1 MANNNNGIL
10 SGIYSGLSSTYSLLA
25 SQYPNGLTLENI
37 SEARTKTSNTNVLN
51 QSFASYLQTNFSS
64 IDKNGDGVITS
75 EEMNNLS
82 NTLSTQGL
90 TKEELTQLYASG
102 SSGLSDSTMTKI
114 LEHFD
119 EMDTNHDGRITSAEI
134 SAYDVNCARMEVE
147 DDFNNR
153 KATDT
158 SVFYG
163 DSSASTDTYSLLSYK
178 YKSNKTSS

>member
-64 IDKNGDGVITS
+64 IDKNGDGIITS

-153 KATDT
+153 KATDM

-163 DSSASTDTYSLLSYK
+163 DNSASTDTYSLLSYK

>member
-64 IDKNGDGVITS
+64 IDKNGDGIITS

-153 KATDT
+153 KATDM

-163 DSSASTDTYSLLSYK
+163 DSSASIDTYSLLSYK

>member
-37 SEARTKTSNTNVLN
+37 SEARTKTSNTKVLN

-64 IDKNGDGVITS
+64 IDKNGDGIITS

-153 KATDT
+153 KATDM

-163 DSSASTDTYSLLSYK
+163 DSSASTDT
-178 YKSNKTSS
+178 

>member
-1 MANNNNGIL
+1 MANNNGIL
-10 SGIYSGLSSTYSLLA
+10 SGIYSGINSTDSLLA

-37 SEARTKTSNTNVLN
+37 TEAKSKTSNTNVLN
-51 QSFASYLQTNFSS
+51 QSFASYLQTNFAN
-64 IDKNGDGVITS
+64 IDKDGDGIIS
-75 EEMNNLS
+75 SDEMDNLS

-90 TKEELTQLYASG
+90 TKQELTQLYASG
-102 SSGLSDSTMTKI
+102 SSGLSESTMTKI

-147 DDFNNR
+147 DEFNNR
-153 KATDT
+153 RATDM

-163 DSSASTDTYSLLSYK
+163 DSSTSADTYSLLSYK

>member
-1 MANNNNGIL
+1 MANNNGIL

-64 IDKNGDGVITS
+64 IDKNGDGIITS

-102 SSGLSDSTMTKI
+102 SSGLSEATMTKI

-134 SAYDVNCARMEVE
+134 SAYGVNCARMEVE

-153 KATDT
+153 KATDM

-163 DSSASTDTYSLLSYK
+163 DSSSSTDTYSLLSYK

>member
-64 IDKNGDGVITS
+64 IDKNGDGIITS

-119 EMDTNHDGRITSAEI
+119 EMDTNHDGRIASAEI
-134 SAYDVNCARMEVE
+134 SAYDVNCARMKVE

-153 KATDT
+153 KATDM

>member
-10 SGIYSGLSSTYSLLA
+10 SGIYTGLSSTYSLLA

-64 IDKNGDGVITS
+64 IDKNGDGIITS

-153 KATDT
+153 KATDM

>member
-64 IDKNGDGVITS
+64 IDKNGDGIITS

-153 KATDT
+153 KATDI

>member
-1 MANNNNGIL
+1 MSNNNNGIL

-64 IDKNGDGVITS
+64 IDKNGDGIITS

-153 KATDT
+153 KATDM